1 VTAAAGEGA
10 RPPVRVAAAVVFRGP
25 TVLLTQRPPGGARGL
40 MWEFPGGKIEA
51 GESAAEALRREIEEE
66 LGVASR
72 PLEVLAVHRH
82 DYPDGL
88 GVEIAFV
95 RCELDSLEFIPS
107 AAVHAVRWIAPG
119 DVKLEEILAGDREFL
134 TALARVRS

>member
-1 VTAAAGEGA
+1 VTAPSSDGA
-10 RPPVRVAAAVVFRGP
+10 RPLVRVAAAVVFRG
-25 TVLLTQRPPGGARGL
+25 TNVLLTRRPPGGARGL

-51 GESAAEALRREIEEE
+51 GESEEEALRREIEEE
-66 LGVASR
+66 LGVAAR

-88 GVEIAFV
+88 RVEIAFV
-95 RCELDSLEFIPS
+95 RCELDSLEFRPS

-119 DVKLEEILAGDREFL
+119 DVKLDEILAGDREFL
-134 TALARVRS
+134 TALAGS